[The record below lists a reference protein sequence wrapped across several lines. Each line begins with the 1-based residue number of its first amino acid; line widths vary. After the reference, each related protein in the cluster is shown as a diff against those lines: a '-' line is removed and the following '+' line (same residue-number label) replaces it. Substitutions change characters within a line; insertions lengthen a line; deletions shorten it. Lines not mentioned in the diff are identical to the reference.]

1 MTTEQNKALA
11 RRVLEA
17 IGANDQARLKEL
29 LAPDFVA
36 HQPGGPQNGQA
47 FVQHLSSFRLAFSD
61 SEFTVEEQIAEGD
74 RIATR
79 ATWQAIHSGDFQGLP
94 PTGKQIAISAIFFGR
109 IREGKFVESRSL
121 FDQMSLMQQ
130 LGLVPPIG

>member
-109 IREGKFVESRSL
+109 IREGKFVENRSL

-130 LGLVPPIG
+130 LGLIPPIG

>member
-47 FVQHLSSFRLAFSD
+47 FVQHLSGFRLAFSD

-130 LGLVPPIG
+130 LGLIPPIG

>member
-109 IREGKFVESRSL
+109 VRDGKFVESRSL

>member
-130 LGLVPPIG
+130 LGLIPPIG